1 MNKQGIYHYN
11 HFVRAS
17 ELGLTSALMG
27 NTNGRSVITW
37 ARGKTYAG
45 ELLGVAIAKM
55 LFGAI
60 AAWIVK
66 KITGIPA
73 IPSYVVGVEIMSVV
87 GGWLLSHD
95 GFHTFIQAWILYLIG
110 GVVALGLMIFGE
122 NKACQN

>member
-1 MNKQGIYHYN
+1 M
-11 HFVRAS
+11 
-17 ELGLTSALMG
+17 
-27 NTNGRSVITW
+27 
-37 ARGKTYAG
+37 G

-73 IPSYVVGVEIMSVV
+73 IPSYVVGVGIMSVV

-122 NKACQN
+122 NKACQNRTHPTGWSRWRPATTALVTAPDLMAIGHAFEQ